1 LFPLNINYFSSDYKV
16 KGRAIKAFIEK
27 KAKKLLQLH
36 FRSYTLAQVF
46 ARLNLPGL
54 ASGVQ
59 PKPL

>member
-1 LFPLNINYFSSDYKV
+1 V